1 MVTVRMTSLRSKAIG
16 PMGIRLDDCL
26 SLKARRK
33 GWHSRTTSRRA
44 RMGRS
49 LDNRCQAEAIS
60 MATVMATL
68 SSQIPA
74 MRIRQPAIQPSKFS
88 TALLMEFQQPRT
100 RASNVWLQ
108 DSCLEQSW
116 KLLMT
121 STTMEWMNCW
131 FRNSLL
137 LGHQCS
143 AVRFTC
149 SWGTALKISLK
160 VLIGQAKEKAMNVLD
175 GCLRQQV
182 T

>member
-1 MVTVRMTSLRSKAIG
+1 MVTVRMTSLRSKEIG

-26 SLKARRK
+26 SLKVRRK

-49 LDNRCQAEAIS
+49 LDNRCQTEAIS
-60 MATVMATL
+60 MATVLATW
-68 SSQIPA
+68 SSQIPE
-74 MRIRQPAIQPSKFS
+74 MRILQSDTPLSKFS
-88 TALLMEFQQPRT
+88 TVLLMEFQQPRT

-108 DSCLEQSW
+108 DSCLELSW

-121 STTMEWMNCW
+121 STTMEWMNYW

-137 LGHQCS
+137 PGHQCS

-149 SWGTALKISLK
+149 SWGTPLKISLK